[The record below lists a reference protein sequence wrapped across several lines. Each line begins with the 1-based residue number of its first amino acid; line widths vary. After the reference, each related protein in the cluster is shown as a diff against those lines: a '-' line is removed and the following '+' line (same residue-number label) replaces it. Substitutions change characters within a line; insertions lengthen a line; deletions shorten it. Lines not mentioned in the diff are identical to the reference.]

1 MQGPQNRSHKTSGR
15 PGVGVIPVDHGQQ
28 VSRCQQQDQ
37 LPIVASGCGG
47 RLGHN
52 DAAASL
58 GCKTIKCDFEF
69 SGVVNGMSNV
79 FTPKADAAALKADM
93 LSPAAGA
100 RAKQLGLTATASV
113 PLGKEK
119 PRRADG
125 AVNSL
130 ARLRAPIL
138 MQAANEEPP
147 ALD

>member
-1 MQGPQNRSHKTSGR
+1 MPAAGSIADCREWLWR
-15 PGVGVIPVDHGQQ
+15 
-28 VSRCQQQDQ
+28 
-37 LPIVASGCGG
+37 